1 MRVYEAIGETLKRLG
16 VRATFGLMGDGN
28 LRFMTHLAE
37 ELGIPYYAARHE
49 GGAVAMADGYARVT
63 GRVGVCSVTQGPGV
77 TNTLTALTEAR
88 KASTPMLLLAGDTAA
103 RILRHNQD
111 IDQAAVFKSVGV
123 TVARV
128 RSSDTLMLDLSRAF
142 NQALAMQQPIAISI
156 PTDMQELRCEVDGLG
171 AVAVQASMP
180 SRPPPEEIRRAVELV
195 ATSKRPA
202 IIAGRGA
209 VRANAREPLEHLAEQ
224 IGALLATTAQAKGLF
239 AGNPFYVGSSGGFA
253 WDLGERLLSQAD
265 LILAFGASLNYWTT
279 RNRELFAPSARIL
292 HCDRNSAAIG
302 ALTSADLGLVGD
314 ARATAEALSEE
325 LAQRAYSAIGFRP
338 PEIRQEID
346 SFRLD
351 NFQDQSNGRTIDP
364 RTLMLELDRM
374 LPRNRTVV
382 IDSGHSM
389 GWPIVYLS
397 APDAAGFVFSNDFMA
412 VGLGLG
418 TAFGA
423 AIAHPDRLTVC
434 TPGDGGLMMSLG
446 ELETFVRY
454 KIPVLVIVV
463 NDASYGAEVHLLKNL
478 GLPNDRAFFR
488 DNDFAAIA
496 SAMGAQGIT
505 VHDVTDLEGLRPW
518 LSDRAGPMVVD
529 CKVDPQIRGD
539 WFGKVFAPGGWYQRM
554 CGH

>member
-1 MRVYEAIGETLKRLG
+1 MRVYEAIGETLKRLE

-111 IDQAAVFKSVGV
+111 IDQTAIFKSVGV
-123 TVARV
+123 AVARV
-128 RSSDTLMLDLSRAF
+128 RSPDTLVMDLSRAF
-142 NQALAMQQPIAISI
+142 NQALALQQPIAISI
-156 PTDMQELRCEVDGLG
+156 STDMQELTCETDALQ
-171 AVAVQASMP
+171 AVVVQAPMP
-180 SRPPPEEIRRAVELV
+180 SRPPPKEIRRAVDLI

-209 VRANAREPLEHLAEQ
+209 VRSKARESLEHLAEQ

-239 AGNPFYVGSSGGFA
+239 ARNPFYLGSSGGFA
-253 WDLGERLLSQAD
+253 WELGERLLSQAD

-292 HCDRNSAAIG
+292 QCDRNSAAIG
-302 ALTSADLGLVGD
+302 ALTAADFGLVGD
-314 ARATAEALSEE
+314 VAETAKALSQE
-325 LAQRAYSAIGFRP
+325 LAQRDFNAAGFRT
-338 PEIRQEID
+338 EDIRQEID

-364 RTLMLELDRM
+364 RTLMLKLDAM

-389 GWPIVYLS
+389 GWPIIYLS
-397 APDAAGFVFSNDFMA
+397 APDASGFVFSNDFMA

-454 KIPVLVIVV
+454 KIPALVIVI
-463 NDASYGAEVHLLKNL
+463 NDASYGAEVHLLKNV
-478 GLPNDRAFFR
+478 GLPGHGAFFR

-496 SAMGAQGIT
+496 SAMGAQGMT
-505 VHDVTDLEGLRPW
+505 VRDVNDLERLRPW
-518 LSDRAGPMVVD
+518 LDERTGPMVVD
-529 CKVDPQIRGD
+529 CKVDPQLRGD
-539 WFGKVFAPGGWYQRM
+539 WFSKVFAPGGWYQRM

>member
-1 MRVYEAIGETLKRLG
+1 
-16 VRATFGLMGDGN
+16 
-28 LRFMTHLAE
+28 
-37 ELGIPYYAARHE
+37 
-49 GGAVAMADGYARVT
+49 
-63 GRVGVCSVTQGPGV
+63 
-77 TNTLTALTEAR
+77 
-88 KASTPMLLLAGDTAA
+88 
-103 RILRHNQD
+103 LRHNQD
-111 IDQAAVFKSVGV
+111 VDQTAIFKSVGV
-123 TVARV
+123 TVLRL
-128 RSSDTLMLDLSRAF
+128 RSPDTVVIDLSRAF
-142 NQALAMQQPIAISI
+142 NQALALQQPVAISI
-156 PTDMQELRCEVDGLG
+156 PTDMQELPCETDALQTVT
-171 AVAVQASMP
+171 VQAPMP
-180 SRPPPEEIRRAVELV
+180 SRPAPEDIRGAVELI
-195 ATSKRPA
+195 AISKRPA

-209 VRANAREPLEHLAEQ
+209 VRSNARKSLERLAEQ

-253 WDLGERLLSQAD
+253 WDLGERLLSRAD

-302 ALTSADLGLVGD
+302 ALTSADFGLVGD
-314 ARATAEALSEE
+314 AAATAEALGEE
-325 LAQRAYSAIGFRP
+325 SAQRGFSATGFRT
-338 PEIRQEID
+338 PEIRWEIG

-351 NFQDQSNGRTIDP
+351 NFQDQSNGRTVDP
-364 RTLMLELDRM
+364 RTLMLKLDAM
-374 LPRNRTVV
+374 LPRQRTIV

-389 GWPIVYLS
+389 GWPIIYLS

-454 KIPVLVIVV
+454 KIPALVIII
-463 NDASYGAEVHLLKNL
+463 NDASYGAEVHLLKNV
-478 GLPNDRAFFR
+478 GLPGDGAFFR

-505 VHDVTDLEGLRPW
+505 VRDISDLEPLRTW
-518 LSDRAGPMVVD
+518 LGTPSGPMVVD
-529 CKVDPQIRGD
+529 CKVDPQLRGE

>member
-1 MRVYEAIGETLKRLG
+1 
-16 VRATFGLMGDGN
+16 
-28 LRFMTHLAE
+28 
-37 ELGIPYYAARHE
+37 
-49 GGAVAMADGYARVT
+49 
-63 GRVGVCSVTQGPGV
+63 
-77 TNTLTALTEAR
+77 
-88 KASTPMLLLAGDTAA
+88 
-103 RILRHNQD
+103 
-111 IDQAAVFKSVGV
+111 
-123 TVARV
+123 
-128 RSSDTLMLDLSRAF
+128 
-142 NQALAMQQPIAISI
+142 
-156 PTDMQELRCEVDGLG
+156 
-171 AVAVQASMP
+171 MP
-180 SRPPPEEIRRAVELV
+180 SRPPPEEIRRAVDLI

-209 VRANAREPLEHLAEQ
+209 VRSKARESLEHLAEQ

-239 AGNPFYVGSSGGFA
+239 ARNPFYLGSSGGFA
-253 WDLGERLLSQAD
+253 WELGERLLSQAD

-292 HCDRNSAAIG
+292 QCDRNSAAIG
-302 ALTSADLGLVGD
+302 ALTAADFGLVGD
-314 ARATAEALSEE
+314 VAETAKALSQE
-325 LAQRAYSAIGFRP
+325 LAQRDFNAAGFRT
-338 PEIRQEID
+338 EDIRQEID

-364 RTLMLELDRM
+364 RTLMLKLDAM

-389 GWPIVYLS
+389 GWPIIYLS
-397 APDAAGFVFSNDFMA
+397 APDASGFVFSNDFMA

-454 KIPVLVIVV
+454 KIPALVIVI
-463 NDASYGAEVHLLKNL
+463 NDASYGAEVHLLKNV
-478 GLPNDRAFFR
+478 GLPGHGAFFR

-496 SAMGAQGIT
+496 SAMGAQGMT
-505 VHDVTDLEGLRPW
+505 VRDVNDLERLRPW
-518 LSDRAGPMVVD
+518 LDERTGPMVVD
-529 CKVDPQIRGD
+529 CKVDPQLRGD
-539 WFGKVFAPGGWYQRM
+539 WFSKVFAPGGWYQRM

>member
-1 MRVYEAIGETLKRLG
+1 MRVYEAIGETLKKLE
-16 VRATFGLMGDGN
+16 VQATFGLMGDGN
-28 LRFMTHLAE
+28 LRFMTYLADTI
-37 ELGIPYYAARHE
+37 GIPYYAARHE
-49 GGAVAMADGYARVT
+49 SGAVAMADGYARVS

-77 TNTLTALTEAR
+77 TNTVTALTEAR

-111 IDQAAVFKSVGV
+111 VDQTAIFKSVGV

-128 RSSDTLMLDLSRAF
+128 RSPETLMIDLSRAF

-156 PTDMQELRCEVDGLG
+156 PTDMQELPCEADGLE

-180 SRPPPEEIRRAVELV
+180 SRPPPAEIRRAVDLI
-195 ATSKRPA
+195 ASSKRPA

-209 VRANAREPLEHLAEQ
+209 VRSNAREPLEHLAEQ

-253 WDLGERLLSQAD
+253 WELGERLLSRAD

-302 ALTSADLGLVGD
+302 ALTSADFGLVGD
-314 ARATAEALSEE
+314 VAATAEALSDES
-325 LAQRAYSAIGFRP
+325 AQRGFIPGFRT
-338 PEIRQEID
+338 PEIRGEID
-346 SFRLD
+346 SFQLD

-364 RTLMLELDRM
+364 RTLMLKLDAM
-374 LPRNRTVV
+374 LPHNRTVV

-389 GWPIVYLS
+389 GWPIIYLS

-434 TPGDGGLMMSLG
+434 SPGDGGLMMSLG

-454 KIPVLVIVV
+454 KIPALVIVI
-463 NDASYGAEVHLLKNL
+463 NDASYGAEVHLLKNV
-478 GLPNDRAFFR
+478 GLPGHGAFFR

-505 VHDVTDLEGLRPW
+505 VRDVGDLEALRTW
-518 LSDRAGPMVVD
+518 LDERRGTMVVD
-529 CKVDPQIRGD
+529 CKVDPLLRGE